1 MGTFQLDKPNCQ
13 SETIQEYLK
22 ESYVENK
29 KCGKSIMVH
38 VYVLWK
44 DKIHYFIIPTYKI
57 PRENDL
63 LPLVPY
69 KSTYHILLDGIHT
82 SYIAE
87 VIGNDKYSAV
97 YLI

>member
-1 MGTFQLDKPNCQ
+1 
-13 SETIQEYLK
+13 
-22 ESYVENK
+22 
-29 KCGKSIMVH
+29 MVH

-44 DKIHYFIIPTYKI
+44 DKIHCFIIPTYNI

-63 LPLVPY
+63 LPVVPY

-87 VIGNDKYSAV
+87 VIGNYQYSAV